1 MRVHTYIEVQMYVQL
16 QMYVLL
22 LIGVYELICMAAIH
36 LAILLCHT
44 QPLDKHN
51 TCVWRIL

>member
-1 MRVHTYIEVQMYVQL
+1 MRVHTYIEI

-22 LIGVYELICMAAIH
+22 LVGVYELICIAAIH
-36 LAILLCHT
+36 LAVLLCHT

-51 TCVWRIL
+51 TCDWRIL